1 MTHQSIIQFANRQHS
16 LAKKTQAN
24 HERESEV
31 IKLIELRKLV
41 KVSQFLVLLLLSSA
55 SHAQDATFIDNVL
68 TLPKATVG
76 EAAYALELG
85 LSVNQGNYEFGVL
98 AAAEIP
104 FTGTEGASV
113 FDGAVLRVPT
123 VDVGGTNYSLDL
135 VLISGDPIIFRL
147 SSYAEVASPTPT
159 ALAQAT
165 ALFDE
170 SIETQIVQG
179 KCIVCHKVGLLA
191 NDSGLLFVNPSQGS
205 TASNL
210 GAFANYLNG
219 SEAARTR
226 ILSMVTGVG
235 HTGGQQMNAGDE
247 QHQALGEMLRL
258 LLEHQAGI

>member
-1 MTHQSIIQFANRQHS
+1 
-16 LAKKTQAN
+16 
-24 HERESEV
+24 V
-31 IKLIELRKLV
+31 IKLIELRTL
-41 KVSQFLVLLLLSSA
+41 LGARTILALLLSLSPL
-55 SHAQDATFIDNVL
+55 SYAQDATFIDNVL

-76 EAAYALELG
+76 EAAYSLELG
-85 LSVNQGNYEFGVL
+85 LSVNQGNYDFGVL

-135 VLISGDPIIFRL
+135 ALVSGDPIIFRL
-147 SSYAEVASPTPT
+147 SSYAEVAAPTPT

-165 ALFDE
+165 TLFDE
-170 SIETQIVQG
+170 SIETQIVQS
-179 KCIVCHKVGLLA
+179 KCIVCHKVGLIA
-191 NDSGLLFVNPSQGS
+191 NGSGLLFVNTSQGS
-205 TASNL
+205 AATNL

-235 HTGGQQMNAGDE
+235 HTGGKQMDAGDE
-247 QHQALGEMLRL
+247 LHQNLGEMLRL

>member
-1 MTHQSIIQFANRQHS
+1 M
-16 LAKKTQAN
+16 
-24 HERESEV
+24 
-31 IKLIELRKLV
+31 IKLIELRTL
-41 KVSQFLVLLLLSSA
+41 LGARTILALLLSLSPL
-55 SHAQDATFIDNVL
+55 SYAQDATFIDNVL

-76 EAAYALELG
+76 EAAYSLELG
-85 LSVNQGNYEFGVL
+85 LSVNQGNYDFGVL

-135 VLISGDPIIFRL
+135 ALVSGDPIIFRL
-147 SSYAEVASPTPT
+147 SSYAEVAAPT
-159 ALAQAT
+159 
-165 ALFDE
+165 LFDE
-170 SIETQIVQG
+170 SIETQIVQS
-179 KCIVCHKVGLLA
+179 KCIVCHKVGLIA
-191 NDSGLLFVNPSQGS
+191 NGSGLLFVNTSQGS
-205 TASNL
+205 AATNL

-235 HTGGQQMNAGDE
+235 HTGGKQMDAGDE
-247 QHQALGEMLRL
+247 LHQNLGEMLRL

>member
-1 MTHQSIIQFANRQHS
+1 M
-16 LAKKTQAN
+16 
-24 HERESEV
+24 
-31 IKLIELRKLV
+31 IKLIGLRKLLTV
-41 KVSQFLVLLLLSSA
+41 RRFLALLLLSPVSL
-55 SHAQDATFIDNVL
+55 AQDATFVDNVL

-76 EAAYALELG
+76 EAAYSLELG
-85 LSVNQGNYEFGVL
+85 LSVNQGNYDFGVL

-135 VLISGDPIIFRL
+135 ALISGDPIIFRL
-147 SSYAEVASPTPT
+147 SGYAEVAAPTPT

-165 ALFDE
+165 TLFDE
-170 SIETQIVQG
+170 SIETQIVQK
-179 KCIVCHKVGLLA
+179 KCVECHMIA
-191 NDSGLLFVNPSQGS
+191 NGSGLLFVITSEGS
-205 TASNL
+205 AAANL

-219 SEAARTR
+219 SAAARTR

-235 HTGGQQMNAGDE
+235 HTGGKQMDAGDKL
-247 QHQALGEMLRL
+247 HQNLGEMLRL